1 MKKKKAFK
9 SSYSATF
16 ETLFIIIYYLMM
28 FLTIMLS
35 KAASLLPLLSVTV
48 TPSLLGFTVSVLAS
62 SLLSNARLNVN
73 VALEASVPSTFVTVM
88 FLSVPNSLVTSLP
101 SRRTMKSAVSTS
113 LTASLKVI
121 SKSLPF

>member
-1 MKKKKAFK
+1 
-9 SSYSATF
+9 
-16 ETLFIIIYYLMM
+16 MM